1 MTPSRKLQLKETRG
15 WFPAGDCVRR
25 ARSILSDGAFKLYVS
40 IALDADARTGRFE
53 ATQKELAKLLGKSKR
68 IIGVYIGEIETKA
81 ICRVLRA
88 SNQHWRTAFEVCDDY
103 WPYHRD
109 GFQEHSCESEY
120 VARVRKAFLGLDCT
134 SGLFGRAE
142 ERFAAE
148 LQERGI
154 PIETVED
161 AIAMAAIRKYIS
173 WLNHGRSAPI
183 ASLRYI
189 EPVMAE
195 IKKDPW
201 PPGYRENVRRSVDRY
216 AKLWQKAVRNRET
229 VVPRGISGYGPGG
242 DR

>member
-1 MTPSRKLQLKETRG
+1 MTPSRRLQLKETRG

-53 ATQKELAKLLGKSKR
+53 ATQKQLAKLLGKSKR

-81 ICRVLRA
+81 VCRVLRA
-88 SNQHWRTAFEVCDDY
+88 SNQHSRTAFDVCDDY

-109 GFQEHSCESEY
+109 RCQEHLRESEY
-120 VARVRKAFLGLDCT
+120 VARVRKAFLGLDCA
-134 SGLFGRAE
+134 SGRFGPAE
-142 ERFAAE
+142 ERFTAE
-148 LQERGI
+148 LQEREV

-183 ASLRYI
+183 ASLRYL
-189 EPVMAE
+189 EPVIAE
-195 IKKDPW
+195 IQAQPW
-201 PPGYRENVRRSVDRY
+201 PPGYREHVQTSVDRY
-216 AKLWQKAVRNRET
+216 AKLWQKAGVRR
-229 VVPRGISGYGPGG
+229 SGGAK
-242 DR
+242 R